1 MACRRAL
8 ATGSQVSPWARGSRS
23 GCVGSTVLGA
33 PRRWAGGVGIGG
45 GGGGGGGTGDH
56 AAGAPGLA
64 PLGGTPTGAGAS
76 GRARPLRRRSSVV
89 AVVADVPPSSV
100 GAGPAAPR
108 PGRGGHAGNGN
119 GNGVPAGDAGMGSVP
134 PMGAA
139 SPTPAHRAA
148 AEVPASVRLARA
160 EELLASVV
168 PSTAAARPSPP
179 QPLPQP
185 RPQPSVAVGARAGP
199 SPPPPPPPS
208 GWPAD
213 NGAAASTSLGSDTT
227 SVDGMT
233 ISTRPLTPAEAASPA
248 ATPAAVNGTASR
260 VAAAPPRRAARFPF
274 PRRAGG
280 EGGRPAAAAVPTR
293 GAPAASA
300 AAPRDTKA
308 ATVAPLTEA
317 ERVADVEERA
327 AKAAMLAA
335 PGPRYD
341 PAAAE
346 VFFRGK
352 GVLVARRQAR
362 IAVPLAAFVS
372 KVILDLQMGREV
384 ERRPARAKEFLDII
398 ASLGPAFIKAGQALS
413 SRPDL
418 LPAEYLLELQ
428 KLQDRLPPFPN
439 EVAFALIE
447 AELGRPLS
455 EVYASVDP
463 VPVAAASIG
472 QVYKGVLR
480 GTGEAV
486 AIKVQRPDCEQ
497 IIATDMYILR
507 NLSGL
512 FTRLFKVI
520 KRDVD
525 LQSVIGEFGKLI
537 YEEIDYLSEA
547 RNAERFLTLYGDVP
561 DVSAPKIFWRFSNRR
576 VLTMQWV
583 DGVRLTSEQLAD
595 NSHLVQTLVQCSLRQ
610 MLENGFFH
618 ADPHG
623 GNLLATPS
631 GRLCYLDFGMMSE
644 VGPAQRYGIIL
655 AVVHMVNRDFE
666 ALSALYIRLG
676 FLPPDTD
683 LSPIVAA
690 LEDALPDVLGASVG
704 ELNFK
709 SVINK
714 LGSVMYRFPFSLPPY
729 YTAILRCLGVLEGL
743 AIQVDPN
750 FKILNEAYPYIASR
764 LLTDPAPEL
773 QEALQYL
780 LFKDG
785 RPRWNRLESLLDSAT
800 GAGDYDV
807 SLAAEQLADFL
818 LSPKGT
824 VIRANLAA
832 DVVAEVDTLAAD
844 TSSYYLSTTARTAA
858 AAGLWVPPGLL
869 RSLPPPVSTPAMN
882 RAAKVWA
889 ILSRSRG
896 GNASKLA
903 PIVRRVV
910 TQPEGQRVTADV
922 ALNLAQRASSRFIR
936 FTFGLPEEPGVG
948 TGVYTSTTTAGGGAA
963 SPVST
968 TVATT
973 TPTTTTT
980 VPAGGADP
988 PKQSAAAKVNMSPAA
1003 RAAAAARAE
1012 VAARASSRATVPP
1025 PSY

>member
-1 MACRRAL
+1 M
-8 ATGSQVSPWARGSRS
+8 
-23 GCVGSTVLGA
+23 
-33 PRRWAGGVGIGG
+33 
-45 GGGGGGGTGDH
+45 
-56 AAGAPGLA
+56 
-64 PLGGTPTGAGAS
+64 
-76 GRARPLRRRSSVV
+76 
-89 AVVADVPPSSV
+89 
-100 GAGPAAPR
+100 
-108 PGRGGHAGNGN
+108 
-119 GNGVPAGDAGMGSVP
+119 
-134 PMGAA
+134 
-139 SPTPAHRAA
+139 
-148 AEVPASVRLARA
+148 
-160 EELLASVV
+160 
-168 PSTAAARPSPP
+168 
-179 QPLPQP
+179 
-185 RPQPSVAVGARAGP
+185 
-199 SPPPPPPPS
+199 
-208 GWPAD
+208 
-213 NGAAASTSLGSDTT
+213 
-227 SVDGMT
+227 
-233 ISTRPLTPAEAASPA
+233 
-248 ATPAAVNGTASR
+248 
-260 VAAAPPRRAARFPF
+260 
-274 PRRAGG
+274 
-280 EGGRPAAAAVPTR
+280 
-293 GAPAASA
+293 
-300 AAPRDTKA
+300 
-308 ATVAPLTEA
+308 
-317 ERVADVEERA
+317 ADVEERA
-327 AKAAMLAA
+327 AKAAMIAA

-372 KVILDLQMGREV
+372 KVILDLQLGREA

-447 AELGRPLS
+447 AELGRPLT
-455 EVYASVDP
+455 EVYASVEP

-547 RNAERFLTLYGDVP
+547 RNAERFLALYGDVP

-583 DGVRLTSEQLAD
+583 DGVRLTSERLAD

-714 LGSVMYRFPFSLPPY
+714 LGSVMYQFPFSLPPY

-818 LSPKGT
+818 LSPKGA
-824 VIRANLAA
+824 VIRANLAS
-832 DVVAEVDTLAAD
+832 DVVAEMDALAAD
-844 TSSYYLSTTARTAA
+844 TSSYYLSTSARTAA

-896 GNASKLA
+896 GNVSKLA

-936 FTFGLPEEPGVG
+936 FAFGLPEEPGSSA
-948 TGVYTSTTTAGGGAA
+948 GVYASTATAGAGA
-963 SPVST
+963 SPVGA

-973 TPTTTTT
+973 TTTTATT
-980 VPAGGADP
+980 KVPAGGAVP
-988 PKQSAAAKVNMSPAA
+988 VTSAAATRRGGGYQPAGAGAAMSPAA

-1012 VAARASSRATVPP
+1012 VAARAAARATVPP

>member
-1 MACRRAL
+1 M
-8 ATGSQVSPWARGSRS
+8 
-23 GCVGSTVLGA
+23 TV
-33 PRRWAGGVGIGG
+33 
-45 GGGGGGGTGDH
+45 
-56 AAGAPGLA
+56 
-64 PLGGTPTGAGAS
+64 
-76 GRARPLRRRSSVV
+76 
-89 AVVADVPPSSV
+89 
-100 GAGPAAPR
+100 
-108 PGRGGHAGNGN
+108 
-119 GNGVPAGDAGMGSVP
+119 
-134 PMGAA
+134 
-139 SPTPAHRAA
+139 
-148 AEVPASVRLARA
+148 
-160 EELLASVV
+160 
-168 PSTAAARPSPP
+168 
-179 QPLPQP
+179 
-185 RPQPSVAVGARAGP
+185 
-199 SPPPPPPPS
+199 
-208 GWPAD
+208 
-213 NGAAASTSLGSDTT
+213 
-227 SVDGMT
+227 
-233 ISTRPLTPAEAASPA
+233 STRPLTPTEAASPA
-248 ATPAAVNGTASR
+248 AATRGGATATP
-260 VAAAPPRRAARFPF
+260 VAAP
-274 PRRAGG
+274 RAGG
-280 EGGRPAAAAVPTR
+280 AQFELSTPGRGVAAQTTPATPVTPAAAA
-293 GAPAASA
+293 
-300 AAPRDTKA
+300 A
-308 ATVAPLTEA
+308 ATAPTEAVAEAVVEPGVAPSPGVATPLTDA
-317 ERVADVEERA
+317 QRAADLEERA
-327 AKAAMLAA
+327 AKGAMIAA

-352 GVLVARRQAR
+352 GFLVARRQAR
-362 IAVPLAAFVS
+362 IAVPLAAFVA
-372 KVILDLQMGREV
+372 KVIVDLQVGAEAA
-384 ERRPARAKEFLDII
+384 RRPQRAKEFLDII
-398 ASLGPAFIKAGQALS
+398 AKLGPAFIKAGQALS

-439 EVAFALIE
+439 DVAFALIE
-447 AELGRPLS
+447 EELGRPLS
-455 EVYASVDP
+455 EVYSKVDP

-480 GTGEAV
+480 GTGEPV

-497 IIATDMYILR
+497 TIAKDMYILR

-512 FTRLFKVI
+512 FTRLFKLI

-525 LQSVIGEFGKLI
+525 LQSVISEFGKLI

-547 RNAERFLTLYGDVP
+547 RNAERFLALYGDVP

-644 VGPAQRYGIIL
+644 VGQAQRYGIIL

-714 LGSVMYRFPFSLPPY
+714 LGSVMYQFPFSLPPY

-807 SLAAEQLADFL
+807 SLAAEQLVDFL
-818 LSPKGT
+818 LSPKGA
-824 VIRANLAA
+824 VIRANLAS
-832 DVVAEVDTLAAD
+832 DVVAELDALSAD
-844 TSSYYLSTTARTAA
+844 TGSYYLASSARTVA
-858 AAGLWVPPGLL
+858 AAGLWVPPALL
-869 RSLPPPVSTPAMN
+869 RSLPPPVTTPAMN

-896 GNASKLA
+896 SNAGKLA
-903 PIVRRVV
+903 PVVRRVV

-922 ALNLAQRASSRFIR
+922 ALNFAQKASSRLIR
-936 FTFGLPEEPGVG
+936 FAFGLPEE
-948 TGVYTSTTTAGGGAA
+948 AGAA
-963 SPVST
+963 AHPQGAAT
-968 TVATT
+968 TVTSG
-973 TPTTTTT
+973 PLGTTT
-980 VPAGGADP
+980 VTMTPAAAAAAASAAPAPPVAPVPPAGGH
-988 PKQSAAAKVNMSPAA
+988 AAGKPMSPAA

-1012 VAARASSRATVPP
+1012 VAARAASRTAAP
-1025 PSY
+1025 PSGY